1 MTVLHLAAQGD
12 KPATFLHLHPKKL
25 NVNQKDDKLS
35 TPLHWAS
42 FAGSEKI
49 VDYLLAQP

>member
-12 KPATFLHLHPKKL
+12 KPATFMHLHQKKL
-25 NVNQKDDKLS
+25 DLNQKDEKLS

-42 FAGSEKI
+42 FTGS
-49 VDYLLAQP
+49 